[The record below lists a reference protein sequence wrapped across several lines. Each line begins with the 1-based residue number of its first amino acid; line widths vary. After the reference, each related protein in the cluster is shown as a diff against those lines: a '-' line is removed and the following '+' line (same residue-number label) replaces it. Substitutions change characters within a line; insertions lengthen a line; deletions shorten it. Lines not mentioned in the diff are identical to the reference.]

1 MSELKDQRPMDQK
14 TRYIKILVVILCG
27 LALFLMVRFDY
38 GVYNE
43 PIGKVSDVYE
53 KGTTQQLTLELKNG
67 DKKGEEIQ
75 LINKY
80 DEDQV
85 YGEKYVKG
93 DEVFLNESL
102 STIKSLKRDHIVFAG
117 IIILFCMLIL
127 IGGIKGS
134 LSVICLMINVV
145 IFAGMMWAYLRG
157 FNIFV
162 AASIASILFSFLVLL
177 FINGSS
183 KVTYISFAATIAT
196 VAIVGILC
204 LILLY
209 TGKSVRYEYME
220 FLPEPYTRNQA
231 NNFFLAQIIIGCL
244 GAVIDVSVTITSC
257 ATELRRKDPNISM
270 KNMITSIK
278 EVADDITGTMI
289 NVVFFTNIAA
299 ELPIFMISMKNEI
312 RFLTVI
318 KSNGF
323 FDVTRFLSSGIAI
336 LLAIPVS
343 VIGVRLFMR
352 GGNKK

>member
-1 MSELKDQRPMDQK
+1 MGELKEQLTVNKKAM
-14 TRYIKILVVILCG
+14 YIKILVVILCG
-27 LALFLMVRFDY
+27 LYLFLMVRFDY
-38 GVYNE
+38 SVYSE
-43 PIGKVSDVYE
+43 PIGKVVDISQ
-53 KGTTQQLTLELKNG
+53 KGTTQQLTLEMKNNDEKG
-67 DKKGEEIQ
+67 DQ
-75 LINKY
+75 LTVVNKY
-80 DEDQV
+80 DKDQV
-85 YGEKYVKG
+85 YGEKYEIG
-93 DEVFLNESL
+93 DEVFLNKSMD
-102 STIKSLKRDHIVFAG
+102 TVKSLKRDHIVFAG
-117 IIILFCMLIL
+117 IIALFCLLIL
-127 IGGIKGS
+127 IGGVKGS
-134 LSVICLMINVV
+134 LSAICLMINVV

-157 FNIFV
+157 FNIFL
-162 AASIASILFSFLVLL
+162 AACIASVLFSFLVLL
-177 FINGSS
+177 FINGPS
-183 KVTYISFAATIAT
+183 KVTYISFVATIAT
-196 VAIVGILC
+196 VAIVGIIC

-209 TGKSVRYEYME
+209 TGKPVRYEYME

-231 NNFFLAQIIIGCL
+231 NNFFLAQIVIGCL

-270 KNMITSIK
+270 KNMISSIR

-352 GGNKK
+352 GDKK